1 MKIYNSLTR
10 KKEEFVPLTRKK
22 EEFVPL
28 EPGKVSMYVC
38 GPTVYNYFHIGNG
51 RTFIVFDTIRRYMEY
66 RGYEVNFVQ
75 NFTDIDDKMI
85 NKANEEN
92 TTVKEIGDKY
102 ICEYYKDAD
111 GLNIKRATTN
121 PRATEY
127 ISEII
132 EFVSGLIEKGY
143 AYEVNG
149 DVYFRTKKFE
159 GYGQLIGQNLDDLQA
174 GARINVDERKEDPM
188 DFAIWKAQKPGEPAW
203 ECPWGLGRPGWHI
216 ECSCMAKNLLGDTI
230 DIHAGGMDL
239 SFPHHE
245 NEIAQSELG
254 RPGWHIECSCMAK
267 NLLGDTIDIHAGG
280 MDLSFPHHENEIA
293 QSEAL
298 TGKKFANYWMHAAFL
313 NVNNQKM
320 SKSLN
325 NFLTARDALKQYD
338 ADVIRFLMLSGHYR
352 IQLNFSSELLESAK
366 ASVERLYNA
375 IGNLENLI
383 LEVKNEKMTDEEV
396 KYLESLG
403 TYRQRYIEKMDDDF
417 NTADA
422 ISVLFDLIRDINSN
436 VGINSSKELCE
447 KALELIRELV
457 LPLGILQKTTKGNLE
472 VEIEALIAERQ
483 QARKDKNFALAD
495 KIRDELKARGIEL
508 LDTPQGVR
516 WKKVD

>member
-10 KKEEFVPLTRKK
+10 KKEEFVPLK
-22 EEFVPL
+22 
-28 EPGKVSMYVC
+28 PGKVSMYVC

-127 ISEII
+127 INEII
-132 EFVSGLIEKGY
+132 DFVSGLIEKGY

-216 ECSCMAKNLLGDTI
+216 ECSCMAKKLLGDTI

-239 SFPHHE
+239 
-245 NEIAQSELG
+245 A
-254 RPGWHIECSCMAK
+254 
-267 NLLGDTIDIHAGG
+267 
-280 MDLSFPHHENEIA
+280 FPHHENEIA

-325 NFLTARDALKQYD
+325 NFLTARDALKEYD

-352 IQLNFSSELLESAK
+352 IQLNFSNELLESAK

-383 LEVKNEKMTDEEV
+383 SEVKNEKMTDEEI
-396 KYLESLG
+396 KYLESLDA
-403 TYRQRYIEKMDDDF
+403 YRQRYIEKMDDDF

-422 ISVLFDLIRDINSN
+422 ISVLFDLIRDTNSN
-436 VGINSSKELCE
+436 IGINSSKELCE
-447 KALELIRELV
+447 KALELIRELG
-457 LPLGILQKTTKGNLE
+457 LPLGILQKTTKGDLE
-472 VEIEALIAERQ
+472 AEVEALIAERQ
-483 QARKDKNFALAD
+483 QARKDRNFALAD

-516 WKKVD
+516 WKKLINISDKL

>member
-10 KKEEFVPLTRKK
+10 KKEEFVPL
-22 EEFVPL
+22 
-28 EPGKVSMYVC
+28 EPGKIKMYVC

-66 RGYEVNFVQ
+66 RGYEVKFIQ

-85 NKANEEN
+85 NKANEES

-111 GLNIKRATTN
+111 GLNIKRATIN

-159 GYGQLIGQNLDDLQA
+159 GYGQLIGQNLEDLQA

-216 ECSCMAKNLLGDTI
+216 ECSCMAKKLLGDTI

-239 SFPHHE
+239 
-245 NEIAQSELG
+245 A
-254 RPGWHIECSCMAK
+254 
-267 NLLGDTIDIHAGG
+267 
-280 MDLSFPHHENEIA
+280 FPHHENEIA

-352 IQLNFSSELLESAK
+352 IQLNFSNDLLESAK

-383 LEVKNEKMTDEEV
+383 SEVKNEKMTGEEV
-396 KYLESLG
+396 KYIESLDA
-403 TYRQRYIEKMDDDF
+403 YRQRYIEKMDDDF

-447 KALELIRELV
+447 KALELIRELG
-457 LPLGILQKTTKGNLE
+457 LPLGILQKTTKGDLE
-472 VEIEALIAERQ
+472 EEVEALIAERQ
-483 QARKDKNFALAD
+483 QARKDRNFALAD

>member
-1 MKIYNSLTR
+1 MKVFNS
-10 KKEEFVPLTRKK
+10 LTRKK

-28 EPGKVSMYVC
+28 EPGKVKMYVC
-38 GPTVYNYFHIGNG
+38 GPTVYNFFHIGNG

-127 ISEII
+127 IDEII
-132 EFVSGLIEKGY
+132 KFVSGLIEKGY

-149 DVYFRTKKFE
+149 DVYFRTKKFA
-159 GYGQLIGQNLDDLQA
+159 GYGQLIGQNLEDLQA

-239 SFPHHE
+239 
-245 NEIAQSELG
+245 A
-254 RPGWHIECSCMAK
+254 
-267 NLLGDTIDIHAGG
+267 
-280 MDLSFPHHENEIA
+280 FPHHENEIA

-298 TGKKFANYWMHAAFL
+298 TGRKFANYWMHAAFL

-325 NFLTARDALKQYD
+325 NFLTARDALKEYD

-352 IQLNFSSELLESAK
+352 IQLNFSNELLESAK
-366 ASVERLYNA
+366 ASIERLYNA

-383 LEVKNEKMTDEEV
+383 SEVKVEKMNDEEV
-396 KYLESLG
+396 KYLESLDA
-403 TYRQRYIEKMDDDF
+403 YRQRYIEKMDDDF

-436 VGINSSKELCE
+436 IGINSSKELCE
-447 KALELIRELV
+447 KALELIRELG
-457 LPLGILQKTTKGNLE
+457 LPLGILQKTTKANLE
-472 VEIEALIAERQ
+472 EEIEALIAERQ
-483 QARKDKNFALAD
+483 QARKDRNFALAD
-495 KIRDELKARGIEL
+495 KIRDDLKAKGIEL

-516 WKKVD
+516 WKKID

>member
-10 KKEEFVPLTRKK
+10 KKEEFVPLK
-22 EEFVPL
+22 
-28 EPGKVSMYVC
+28 PGKVSMYVC

-203 ECPWGLGRPGWHI
+203 ESPWGLGRPGWHI
-216 ECSCMAKNLLGDTI
+216 ECSCMAKKLLGDTI

-239 SFPHHE
+239 
-245 NEIAQSELG
+245 A
-254 RPGWHIECSCMAK
+254 
-267 NLLGDTIDIHAGG
+267 
-280 MDLSFPHHENEIA
+280 FPHHENEIA

-396 KYLESLG
+396 KYLESLDA
-403 TYRQRYIEKMDDDF
+403 YRQRYIEKMDDDF

-447 KALELIRELV
+447 KALELIRELG

-472 VEIEALIAERQ
+472 VEIEALITERQ

>member
-10 KKEEFVPLTRKK
+10 KKEEFVPLK
-22 EEFVPL
+22 
-28 EPGKVSMYVC
+28 PGKVSMYVC

-127 ISEII
+127 INEII
-132 EFVSGLIEKGY
+132 DFVSGLIEKGY

-216 ECSCMAKNLLGDTI
+216 ECSCMAKRLLGDTI

-239 SFPHHE
+239 
-245 NEIAQSELG
+245 A
-254 RPGWHIECSCMAK
+254 
-267 NLLGDTIDIHAGG
+267 
-280 MDLSFPHHENEIA
+280 FPHHENEIA

-325 NFLTARDALKQYD
+325 NFLTARDALKEYD

-352 IQLNFSSELLESAK
+352 IQLNFSNELLESAK

-383 LEVKNEKMTDEEV
+383 SEVKNEKMTDEEI
-396 KYLESLG
+396 KYLESLDA
-403 TYRQRYIEKMDDDF
+403 YRQRYIEKMDDDF

-422 ISVLFDLIRDINSN
+422 ISVLFDLIRDTNSN
-436 VGINSSKELCE
+436 IGINSSKELCE
-447 KALELIRELV
+447 KALELIRELG
-457 LPLGILQKTTKGNLE
+457 LPLGILQKTTKGDLE
-472 VEIEALIAERQ
+472 VEVEALIAERQ
-483 QARKDKNFALAD
+483 QARKDRNFALAD